1 MKITLIPLKFLKILL
16 ILISINSTY
25 AFQQS
30 SKIDAVTVYLDG
42 AEINRIA
49 SVELNSG
56 KSEITF
62 NDLSSY
68 IEESSIQIS
77 GLQKTSI
84 LSINYG
90 INYLSK
96 KKQSDSILTLQTK

>member
-1 MKITLIPLKFLKILL
+1 MTTQPKPLKTLL
-16 ILISINSTY
+16 IFLFLLGTQLTN
-25 AFQQS
+25 AFQQP
-30 SKIDAVTVYLDG
+30 SKIKMVTVYLDG
-42 AEINRIA
+42 AEINRESSIKI
-49 SVELNSG
+49 NSG

-62 NDLSSY
+62 NGLSPH

-77 GLQKTSI
+77 GLKDVSI

-96 KKQSDSILTLQTK
+96 QKQSDSISV